1 MHCASNGLADQGGS
15 VLCIFGLAG
24 SGYGIFGVF
33 DTLEAYMHWRG
44 TFGTFGSFGLLLS
57 FSCQSG

>member
-1 MHCASNGLADQGGS
+1 MYAFL
-15 VLCIFGLAG
+15 VLRVQAVCEC
-24 SGYGIFGVF
+24 YGIFGVF

-44 TFGTFGSFGLLLS
+44 TFGSFGLLFS